1 MTVRLCPGKS
11 QVTCSYGVL
20 CRIGFHLACLMLIGC
35 QDAATQHLSL
45 ESMTTEKENTM
56 KTESKKSAAGKI
68 LSLAVVALVVAGASA
83 ISGVAEG
90 SMTKVFTLFLGAVIV
105 LQVVPC
111 LMLMVAMFK
120 GVFSLLSRQVA
131 AAAEVSR

>member
-1 MTVRLCPGKS
+1 
-11 QVTCSYGVL
+11 
-20 CRIGFHLACLMLIGC
+20 
-35 QDAATQHLSL
+35 
-45 ESMTTEKENTM
+45 M

-68 LSLAVVALVVAGASA
+68 ASLAIVAIVAAGAFA

-111 LMLMVAMFK
+111 LMLMVAMCK
-120 GVFSLLSRQVA
+120 GVFSLVSKQVVA
-131 AAAEVSR
+131 PAQASK